1 MPKSH
6 LVTVN
11 GQQFSAR
18 RGDVLLDA
26 ALISGVHIPHDCR
39 SGHCGTCRVRIV
51 AGAVFGGDADE
62 AKACQCRVIGDV
74 AVAVEEVPDVA
85 TVNGRVAALWPVAPD
100 VVELCIWLQRPF
112 EYLPGQYFQ
121 VQFSGYP
128 ARYYSPTGPMD
139 RDGDGRSFHLHV
151 RRVPGGRVSQVLGR
165 EIAVGHRVKLKGPFG
180 TAYLRPGLSNPLVL
194 VAGGTGFAPIWSIAD
209 AADARKSRSRNCTP
223 GRGGHDRV
231 ALYDSSS
238 VAARQL
244 PERHDHR
251 GHAYPPDIKPRGAE
265 PDRRSTICPRS
276 IQATS
281 FMPPVR
287 RRWSR
292 LSSRRP
298 KPQARR
304 HTLMPSCRVPSLRKD
319 YCPERLIGSSG
330 MRRYRLQAWPPRSAA
345 DKTNAA

>member
-11 GQQFSAR
+11 GQKFSAR

-85 TVNGRVAALWPVAPD
+85 TVNGRVAVLVARGARRRRRG
-100 VVELCIWLQRPF
+100 IWLQRPF

-121 VQFSGYP
+121 VQFGGYP

-151 RRVPGGRVSQVLGR
+151 RRVAGGRVSQALGR

-209 AADARKSRSRNCTP
+209 AAMRENPAREI
-223 GRGGHDRV
+223 
-231 ALYDSSS
+231 ALLVGAGTIELLLHHSSS
-238 VAARQL
+238 VAKLASC
-244 PERHDHR
+244 PRHDHC
-251 GHAYPPDIKPRGAE
+251 GHACPPDIKPRGAG
-265 PDRRSTICPRS
+265 RI
-276 IQATS
+276 AA
-281 FMPPVR
+281 
-287 RRWSR
+287 R
-292 LSSRRP
+292 LSAHALSKRHHLRR
-298 KPQARR
+298 
-304 HTLMPSCRVPSLRKD
+304 
-319 YCPERLIGSSG
+319 
-330 MRRYRLQAWPPRSAA
+330 RSAA
-345 DKTNAA
+345 AGRGCHQGGQSRRRDVIRRCLRAKYRAFERTTVQSR

>member
-51 AGAVFGGDADE
+51 GGAVFGGDAEE

-74 AVAVEEVPDVA
+74 TVAVEEVPDVA
-85 TVNGRVAALWPVAPD
+85 TADGRVAALWPVAPD
-100 VVELCIWLQRPF
+100 VVELCIWLRTPI

-121 VQFSGYP
+121 VQFGGYP

-139 RDGDGRSFHLHV
+139 RDGDGQSFNLHV
-151 RRVPGGRVSQVLGR
+151 RRVPGGRVSQALGQ

-194 VAGGTGFAPIWSIAD
+194 VSGGTGFAPIWSVAD
-209 AADARKSRSRNCTP
+209 AAMRENPAREIALLVGAGTIESLYMIPALWRLASCPNVTITAVTRTRQTSNPVVQTGSPLDYLPTLYPTDIVYAAGPPPLVAAVIKAAKAADATSYADAFVPSTGPSKGLLS
-223 GRGGHDRV
+223 RV
-231 ALYDSSS
+231 ADWLLGDAPMSASSMAS
-238 VAARQL
+238 Q
-244 PERHDHR
+244 
-251 GHAYPPDIKPRGAE
+251 
-265 PDRRSTICPRS
+265 
-276 IQATS
+276 
-281 FMPPVR
+281 VR
-287 RRWSR
+287 R
-292 LSSRRP
+292 
-298 KPQARR
+298 
-304 HTLMPSCRVPSLRKD
+304 
-319 YCPERLIGSSG
+319 
-330 MRRYRLQAWPPRSAA
+330 
-345 DKTNAA
+345 